1 MTLGRL
7 GHNESYF
14 SLTFHARGFLKEL
27 RGNNNN
33 CVLSVPKRRNDT
45 LTDYPNACET
55 LRCPDETRTI
65 HGCEEAH
72 FPHAWARR
80 GREDRRRREEK
91 DAARGER
98 GKGGRGLCISLILKE
113 KTVRWA
119 SRMKIRVF
127 QFCEGG

>member
-72 FPHAWARR
+72 FPHAWAHRS
-80 GREDRRRREEK
+80 REDRRRREEK

-98 GKGGRGLCISLILKE
+98 GKGGEGPLHLPDSKRKNREVGIAYENPGFSIL
-113 KTVRWA
+113 
-119 SRMKIRVF
+119 
-127 QFCEGG
+127 